1 MSGAPQ
7 VTLPRWI
14 DIGLL
19 PIINLIQALIVAGL
33 VVLIIGVNPIDAM
46 RIMAWGAVYDTTA
59 IGYTLYYATD
69 FVFTGLAVAVAFH
82 AGLFNIGGEGQA
94 YVAGLGATIVILL
107 LDAYLP
113 GILLVPI
120 GLLAAMAFGAGWA
133 LIPAYLQAYRGSH
146 IVITTIMFNFIAAS
160 LMVYI
165 GSDILRPP
173 GDMLPSSREFASAA
187 YLPHVHD
194 VAAWL
199 GLQMPSSPLNLSIL
213 WAAACC
219 VFVWIFIWRTRWGYA
234 IRAVGLSPKAAVYAG
249 ISPKGVIMI
258 AMCLSGALAA
268 GVALNQIIGYHHRLL
283 LDFVAGAGFTGIA
296 VALMGRNHPI
306 GIVLSAILFGA
317 LYQGG
322 AELAF
327 EIPTITRD
335 MIVAM
340 QGLIILFSGA
350 LAYMNRP
357 WVARLYTMV
366 DRRVVVT
373 AEAT

>member
-1 MSGAPQ
+1 MSAAPQ
-7 VTLPRWI
+7 VALPRWI

-33 VVLIIGVNPIDAM
+33 VVLVIGVNPFDAM
-46 RIMAWGAVYDTTA
+46 RIMAWGAVYDSVA
-59 IGYTLYYATD
+59 ISYTLYYATD

-94 YVAGLGATIVILL
+94 YISGLGCTLVILL

-113 GILLVPI
+113 GILLIPLALV
-120 GLLAAMAFGAGWA
+120 AAMAFGAGWA

-173 GDMLPSSREFASAA
+173 GDMLPSSREFLPTA

-194 VAAWL
+194 IAALL
-199 GLQMPSSPLNLSIL
+199 GIPMPSTPLNLSIL

-219 VFVWIFIWRTRWGYA
+219 VFVWVFIWRTRWGYA

-249 ISPKGVIMI
+249 ISPQRVIMI

-268 GVALNQIIGYHHRLL
+268 GVALNQIIGYHHRML

-340 QGLIILFSGA
+340 QGLVILFSGA

-357 WVARLYTMV
+357 WVARVYAML
-366 DRRVVVT
+366 DRRAVL

>member
-357 WVARLYTMV
+357 WVARAYAMLN
-366 DRRVVVT
+366 RRAVL

>member
-1 MSGAPQ
+1 MSAAPQ
-7 VTLPRWI
+7 VALPRWI

-19 PIINLIQALIVAGL
+19 PIINLVQALIVAGL
-33 VVLIIGVNPIDAM
+33 VVLVIGVNPFDAM
-46 RIMAWGAVYDTTA
+46 RIMAWGAVYDSVA
-59 IGYTLYYATD
+59 ISYTLYYATD

-94 YVAGLGATIVILL
+94 YIAGLGCTLVILL

-113 GILLVPI
+113 GILLIPLA
-120 GLLAAMAFGAGWA
+120 LLASMAFGAGWA

-173 GDMLPSSREFASAA
+173 GDMLPSSREFLPTA

-194 VAAWL
+194 IAALL
-199 GLQMPSSPLNLSIL
+199 GIPMPSTPLNLSIL

-219 VFVWIFIWRTRWGYA
+219 VFVWVFVWRTRWGYA

-249 ISPKGVIMI
+249 ISQQRVILI
-258 AMCLSGALAA
+258 SMCLSGALAA
-268 GVALNQIIGYHHRLL
+268 GVALNQIIGYHHRML

-340 QGLIILFSGA
+340 QGLVILFSGA

-357 WVARLYTMV
+357 WVARLYGML
-366 DRRVVVT
+366 DRRAVL

>member
-7 VTLPRWI
+7 VALPRWI
-14 DIGLL
+14 DVGLL
-19 PIINLIQALIVAGL
+19 PIINLIQALLVSGL
-33 VVLIIGVNPIDAM
+33 VVLVIGADPFYAM
-46 RIMAWGAVYDTTA
+46 KIMALGAVQDSLA
-59 IGYTLYYATD
+59 ISYTLYYATN

-94 YVAGLGATIVILL
+94 YFAGLGATLIILA
-107 LDAYLP
+107 LDQFLP
-113 GILLVPI
+113 GIIVLPLA
-120 GLLAAMAFGAGWA
+120 LLAATLFGAAWA
-133 LIPAYLQAYRGSH
+133 FVPAYLQAYRGSH

-165 GSDILRPP
+165 ASDVLRPP
-173 GDMLPSSREFASAA
+173 GEMLPSSREFASAGH
-187 YLPHVHD
+187 LPLIHD
-194 VAAWL
+194 IMNTI
-199 GLQMPSSPLNLSIL
+199 GFTMPSTPLNLSIF
-213 WAAACC
+213 WAAICC
-219 VFVWIFIWRTRWGYA
+219 VFVWVFLWRTRWGYA

-249 ISPKGVIMI
+249 ISPQRVTIL
-258 AMCLSGALAA
+258 AMCLSGGLAA
-268 GVALNQIIGYHHRLL
+268 GVAFNDLVGYHHKLL
-283 LDFVAGAGFTGIA
+283 IDFVAGAGFTGIA

-327 EIPTITRD
+327 EIPTINRD

-340 QGLIILFSGA
+340 QGLVILFSGA

-357 WVARLYTMV
+357 WIARLYVMLAKRPV
-366 DRRVVVT
+366 L

>member
-7 VTLPRWI
+7 VALPAWV
-14 DIGLL
+14 DIGLM
-19 PIINLIQALIVAGL
+19 PIINLIQALLVAGL

-46 RIMAWGAVYDTTA
+46 RIMALGAVRDA
-59 IGYTLYYATD
+59 VSISYTLYYATD
-69 FVFTGLAVAVAFH
+69 FVFTGLAVAIAFH

-94 YVAGLGATIVILL
+94 YVAGLGATLAILL

-113 GILLVPI
+113 SILLIPI
-120 GLLAAMAFGAGWA
+120 GLMAAIAFGAGWA

-146 IVITTIMFNFIAAS
+146 IVITTIMFNFIASS

-165 GSDILRPP
+165 ASDILRPP
-173 GDMLPSSREFASAA
+173 GEMLPSSREFAPAA
-187 YLPHVHD
+187 YLPHLHD
-194 VAAWL
+194 VAAFL
-199 GLQMPSSPLNLSIL
+199 GLQMPSAPLNLSIL
-213 WAAACC
+213 WAASCC
-219 VFVWIFIWRTRWGYA
+219 VFVWVFIWRTRWGYA
-234 IRAVGLSPKAAVYAG
+234 IRAVGLSPKAAIYAG
-249 ISPKGVIMI
+249 ISPKRVIMI

-268 GVALNQIIGYHHRLL
+268 GVAFNQIIGYHHRLL

-327 EIPTITRD
+327 EIPTVNRD

-340 QGLIILFSGA
+340 QGLVILFSGA

-357 WVARLYTMV
+357 WIARAYAV
-366 DRRVVVT
+366 FDRRAVL
-373 AEAT
+373 AEAA

>member
-14 DIGLL
+14 DVGLL
-19 PIINLIQALIVAGL
+19 PLINLVQALLVAGL
-33 VVLIIGVNPIDAM
+33 VVLIIGIDPIDAM
-46 RIMAWGAVYDTTA
+46 RIMAVGVVQDSVS
-59 IGYTLYYATD
+59 ISYTLYYATD
-69 FVFTGLAVAVAFH
+69 FIFTGLAVAVAFH

-94 YVAGLGATIVILL
+94 YIAGLGVTLAMLA

-113 GILLVPI
+113 GFLLIPVALI
-120 GLLAAMAFGAGWA
+120 AAIAFGAGWA

-160 LMVYI
+160 LMVYVA
-165 GSDILRPP
+165 SDLLRPP
-173 GDMLPSSREFASAA
+173 GEMTPSSREFAPAA
-187 YLPHVHD
+187 DLPHIHD
-194 VAAWL
+194 VAAWFGIEL
-199 GLQMPSSPLNLSIL
+199 PSAPLNLSIV
-213 WAAACC
+213 WAAICC
-219 VFVWIFIWRTRWGYA
+219 VFVWVFIWRTRWGYA
-234 IRAVGLSPKAAVYAG
+234 IRAVGLSPKAAIYAG
-249 ISPKGVIMI
+249 ISPQRVTMI
-258 AMCLSGALAA
+258 AMCLSGALAS
-268 GVALNQIIGYHHRLL
+268 GVALNQLVGYHHHML

-296 VALMGRNHPI
+296 VALMGRNHPV

-327 EIPTITRD
+327 EIPTVNRD

-340 QGLIILFSGA
+340 QGLVIMFSGA

-357 WVARLYTMV
+357 WIARLYV
-366 DRRVVVT
+366 ALNRRAVL

>member
-1 MSGAPQ
+1 MSAAPQ
-7 VTLPRWI
+7 VALPRWI

-19 PIINLIQALIVAGL
+19 PIINLVQALIVAGL
-33 VVLIIGVNPIDAM
+33 VVMVIGVNPFEAM
-46 RIMAWGAVYDTTA
+46 RIMAWGAVYDSVA
-59 IGYTLYYATD
+59 ISYTLYYATD

-94 YVAGLGATIVILL
+94 YISGLGCTLVILL

-113 GILLVPI
+113 GIVLIPLALV
-120 GLLAAMAFGAGWA
+120 AAMVFGAGWA

-173 GDMLPSSREFASAA
+173 GDMLPSSREFLPTA
-187 YLPHVHD
+187 YLPGVHD

-199 GLQMPSSPLNLSIL
+199 EIPMASTPLNLSIL

-219 VFVWIFIWRTRWGYA
+219 VFVWVFIWRTRWGYA

-249 ISPKGVIMI
+249 ISPQRVIMI

-268 GVALNQIIGYHHRLL
+268 GVALNQIIGYHHRML

-327 EIPTITRD
+327 EVPTITRD

-340 QGLIILFSGA
+340 QGLVILFSGA

-357 WVARLYTMV
+357 WVARAYAMLN
-366 DRRVVVT
+366 RRAVL

>member
-1 MSGAPQ
+1 MSAAPQ
-7 VTLPRWI
+7 VALPRWI

-19 PIINLIQALIVAGL
+19 PVINLIQALIVAGL
-33 VVLIIGVNPIDAM
+33 VVLVIGVNPFDAM
-46 RIMAWGAVYDTTA
+46 RIMAWGAVYDSVA
-59 IGYTLYYATD
+59 ISYTLYYATD

-94 YVAGLGATIVILL
+94 YIAGLGCTLVILL

-113 GILLVPI
+113 GILLIP
-120 GLLAAMAFGAGWA
+120 LALIASMAFGAGWA

-173 GDMLPSSREFASAA
+173 GEMLPSSREFGEAA
-187 YLPHVHD
+187 HLPHIHEL
-194 VAAWL
+194 AAVL
-199 GLQMPSSPLNLSIL
+199 GLQMPSTPLNLSIL

-249 ISPKGVIMI
+249 ISPQRVILI
-258 AMCLSGALAA
+258 SMCLSGALAA
-268 GVALNQIIGYHHRLL
+268 GVALNQIIGYHHRML

-340 QGLIILFSGA
+340 QGLVILFSGA

-357 WVARLYTMV
+357 WVARVYAML
-366 DRRVVVT
+366 DRRAVL

>member
-1 MSGAPQ
+1 MSAAPQ
-7 VTLPRWI
+7 VALPRWV

-19 PIINLIQALIVAGL
+19 PIVNLVQALLVAGL
-33 VVLIIGVNPIDAM
+33 VVLIIGVNPLDAM
-46 RIMAWGAVYDTTA
+46 RIMAWGVVQDSVT
-59 IGYTLYYATD
+59 ISYTLYYATD

-94 YVAGLGATIVILL
+94 YVAGLGATLAILL

-113 GILLVPI
+113 GILLIPI
-120 GLLAAMAFGAGWA
+120 GLLAAIAFGAGWA
-133 LIPAYLQAYRGSH
+133 LVPAYLQAYRGSH

-173 GDMLPSSREFASAA
+173 GEMLPSSREFAPAA
-187 YLPHVHD
+187 HLPNVHE
-194 VAAWL
+194 VAAML
-199 GLQMPSSPLNLSIL
+199 GIEMPSTPLNLSIL

-219 VFVWIFIWRTRWGYA
+219 VFVWVFIWRTRWGYA

-249 ISPKGVIMI
+249 ISPKRVIMI
-258 AMCLSGALAA
+258 SMCLSGALAA
-268 GVALNQIIGYHHRLL
+268 GVALNQIMGYHHRML

-296 VALMGRNHPI
+296 VALMGRNHPV

-327 EIPTITRD
+327 EIPTINRD
-335 MIVAM
+335 VVVAM
-340 QGLIILFSGA
+340 QGLVILFSGA

-357 WVARLYTMV
+357 WVARVYAMF
-366 DRRVVVT
+366 DRRAVL
-373 AEAT
+373 AEAA

>member
-1 MSGAPQ
+1 MSAAPQ
-7 VTLPRWI
+7 VALPRWI

-33 VVLIIGVNPIDAM
+33 VVLVIGVNPFDAM
-46 RIMAWGAVYDTTA
+46 RIMAWGAVYDSVA
-59 IGYTLYYATD
+59 ISYTLYYATD

-94 YVAGLGATIVILL
+94 YISGLGCTLVILL

-113 GILLVPI
+113 GILLIPLA
-120 GLLAAMAFGAGWA
+120 LLASMAFGAGWA

-173 GDMLPSSREFASAA
+173 GDMLPSSREFLPTA

-194 VAAWL
+194 IAALL
-199 GLQMPSSPLNLSIL
+199 GIPMPSTPLNLSIL

-219 VFVWIFIWRTRWGYA
+219 VFVWVFIWRTRWGYA

-249 ISPKGVIMI
+249 ISPQRVIMI

-268 GVALNQIIGYHHRLL
+268 GVALNQIIGYHHRML

-340 QGLIILFSGA
+340 QGLVILFSGA

-357 WVARLYTMV
+357 WVARLYAML
-366 DRRVVVT
+366 DRRAVL

>member
-1 MSGAPQ
+1 MSAAPQ
-7 VTLPRWI
+7 VALPRWI

-19 PIINLIQALIVAGL
+19 PIINLVQALIVAGL
-33 VVLIIGVNPIDAM
+33 VVMVIGVNPFEAM
-46 RIMAWGAVYDTTA
+46 RIMAWGAVYDSVA
-59 IGYTLYYATD
+59 ISYTLYYATD

-94 YVAGLGATIVILL
+94 YIAGLGCTLVILA
-107 LDAYLP
+107 LDAYVP
-113 GILLVPI
+113 GILLIPI
-120 GLLAAMAFGAGWA
+120 ALLAAMVFGAGWA

-173 GDMLPSSREFASAA
+173 GDMLPSSREFLSSA
-187 YLPHVHD
+187 YLPGVHD
-194 VAAWL
+194 IAGWL
-199 GLQMPSSPLNLSIL
+199 GIEMSSTPLNLSIL
-213 WAAACC
+213 WAAVCC
-219 VFVWIFIWRTRWGYA
+219 VFVWVFIWRTRWGYA

-249 ISPKGVIMI
+249 ISPQRVIMI

-268 GVALNQIIGYHHRLL
+268 GVALNQIIGYHHRML

-327 EIPTITRD
+327 EMPTVTRD

-340 QGLIILFSGA
+340 QGFVILFSGA

-357 WVARLYTMV
+357 WVARVYAML
-366 DRRVVVT
+366 DRRAVL

>member
-1 MSGAPQ
+1 MSAAPQ
-7 VTLPRWI
+7 VALPRWI

-33 VVLIIGVNPIDAM
+33 VVLVIGVNPFEAM
-46 RIMAWGAVYDTTA
+46 RIMAWGAVYDSVA
-59 IGYTLYYATD
+59 ISYTLYYATD

-94 YVAGLGATIVILL
+94 YIAGLGCTLVILL

-113 GILLVPI
+113 GILLIP
-120 GLLAAMAFGAGWA
+120 LALIASMAFGAGWA

-173 GDMLPSSREFASAA
+173 GDMLPSSREFLPTA

-194 VAAWL
+194 IAALL
-199 GLQMPSSPLNLSIL
+199 GIPMPSTPLNLSIL
-213 WAAACC
+213 WAAVCC
-219 VFVWIFIWRTRWGYA
+219 VFVWVFIWRTRWGYA

-249 ISPKGVIMI
+249 ISPQRVIMI

-268 GVALNQIIGYHHRLL
+268 GVALNQIIGYHHRML

-340 QGLIILFSGA
+340 QGLVILFSGA

-357 WVARLYTMV
+357 WVARLYAML
-366 DRRVVVT
+366 DRRAVL

>member
-7 VTLPRWI
+7 VALPRWV

-19 PIINLIQALIVAGL
+19 PIINLVQALIVAGL

-113 GILLVPI
+113 GILLIPI
-120 GLLAAMAFGAGWA
+120 SLMAAMAFGAGWA

-173 GDMLPSSREFASAA
+173 GEMLPSSREFAPNA

-194 VAAWL
+194 VAALL
-199 GLQMPSSPLNLSIL
+199 GLPMPSTPLNLSIL

-249 ISPKGVIMI
+249 ISPKGVIMM

-340 QGLIILFSGA
+340 QGLVILFSGA

-357 WVARLYTMV
+357 WVARLYVML
-366 DRRVVVT
+366 DRRAVAT

>member
-1 MSGAPQ
+1 MSAAPQ
-7 VTLPRWI
+7 VALPRWI

-19 PIINLIQALIVAGL
+19 PIINLVQALIVAGL
-33 VVLIIGVNPIDAM
+33 VVMVIGVNPFEAM
-46 RIMAWGAVYDTTA
+46 RIMAWGAVYDSVA
-59 IGYTLYYATD
+59 ISYTLYYATD

-94 YVAGLGATIVILL
+94 YISGLGCTLVILL

-113 GILLVPI
+113 GIVLIPLALV
-120 GLLAAMAFGAGWA
+120 AAMVFGAGWA

-173 GDMLPSSREFASAA
+173 GDMLPSSREFLPTA
-187 YLPHVHD
+187 YLPGVHD

-199 GLQMPSSPLNLSIL
+199 GIPMASTPLNLSIL

-249 ISPKGVIMI
+249 ISPQRVIMI

-268 GVALNQIIGYHHRLL
+268 GVALNQIIGYHHRML

-340 QGLIILFSGA
+340 QGLVILFSGA

-357 WVARLYTMV
+357 WVARLYAML
-366 DRRVVVT
+366 DRRAVL

>member
-1 MSGAPQ
+1 MSAPQ
-7 VTLPRWI
+7 VALPRWI

-19 PIINLIQALIVAGL
+19 PVINLVQALIVAGL
-33 VVLIIGVNPIDAM
+33 VVMVIGVNPFDAM
-46 RIMAWGAVYDTTA
+46 RIMAWGAVYDSVA
-59 IGYTLYYATD
+59 ISYTLYYATD
-69 FVFTGLAVAVAFH
+69 FIFTGLAVAVAFH

-94 YVAGLGATIVILL
+94 YIAGLGCTLVILL

-113 GILLVPI
+113 GILLIPLA
-120 GLLAAMAFGAGWA
+120 LLAAMAFGAGWA
-133 LIPAYLQAYRGSH
+133 LVPAYLQAYRGSH

-173 GDMLPSSREFASAA
+173 GDMLPSSREFLPPA
-187 YLPHVHD
+187 YLPGVHD
-194 VAAWL
+194 VAGWL
-199 GLQMPSSPLNLSIL
+199 GISMPSTPLNLSIL
-213 WAAACC
+213 WAAVCC
-219 VFVWIFIWRTRWGYA
+219 VFVWVFIWRTRWGYS

-249 ISPKGVIMI
+249 ISPQRVILTS
-258 AMCLSGALAA
+258 MCLSGALAA
-268 GVALNQIIGYHHRLL
+268 GVALNQIVGYHHRML

-340 QGLIILFSGA
+340 QGLVILFSGA

-357 WVARLYTMV
+357 WIARAYAMF
-366 DRRVVVT
+366 DRRAVL

>member
-7 VTLPRWI
+7 VALPRWI

-19 PIINLIQALIVAGL
+19 PVINLAQALLVSGL
-33 VVLIIGVNPIDAM
+33 VVLVIGADPLQAV
-46 RIMAWGAVYDTTA
+46 RIMAVGAVGDGVA
-59 IGYTLYYATD
+59 ISYTLYYATN

-94 YVAGLGATIVILL
+94 YLAGLGATLVVLA
-107 LDAYLP
+107 LDQYLP
-113 GILLVPI
+113 GIVLVPLT
-120 GLLAAMAFGAGWA
+120 LLAAMAFGAGWA
-133 LIPAYLQAYRGSH
+133 FVPAYLQAYRGSH
-146 IVITTIMFNFIAAS
+146 IVITTIMFNFIAAA

-165 GSDILRPP
+165 GSDVLRPP
-173 GDMLPSSREFASAA
+173 GEMLPSSREFAPSAA
-187 YLPHVHD
+187 LPRVFE
-194 VAAWL
+194 VLSAM
-199 GLQMPSSPLNLSIL
+199 GIQTPNTPLNLSIV
-213 WAAACC
+213 WAAICC

-234 IRAVGLSPKAAVYAG
+234 IRAVGLSPKAAIYAG
-249 ISPKGVIMI
+249 ISPQRVTIM

-268 GVALNQIIGYHHRLL
+268 GVALNELIGYHHRLL

-327 EIPTITRD
+327 EIPTINRD

-340 QGLIILFSGA
+340 QGLVILFSGA

-357 WVARLYTMV
+357 WVARLYLALN
-366 DRRVVVT
+366 RRSLGA
-373 AEAT
+373 AEAA

>member
-1 MSGAPQ
+1 MSAAPQ
-7 VTLPRWI
+7 VALPRWI

-19 PIINLIQALIVAGL
+19 PIINLVQALIVAGL
-33 VVLIIGVNPIDAM
+33 VVLVIGVNPFDAM
-46 RIMAWGAVYDTTA
+46 RIMAWGAVYDSVA
-59 IGYTLYYATD
+59 ISYTLYYATD

-94 YVAGLGATIVILL
+94 YISGLGCTLVILL

-113 GILLVPI
+113 GILLIPLALV
-120 GLLAAMAFGAGWA
+120 AAMVFGAGWA

-173 GDMLPSSREFASAA
+173 GDMLPSSREFLPSA

-194 VAAWL
+194 IAALL
-199 GLQMPSSPLNLSIL
+199 GIPMPSTPLNLSIL

-219 VFVWIFIWRTRWGYA
+219 VFVWVFIWRTRWGYA

-249 ISPKGVIMI
+249 ISPQRVIMI

-268 GVALNQIIGYHHRLL
+268 GVALNQIIGYHHRML

-340 QGLIILFSGA
+340 QGLVILFSGA

-357 WVARLYTMV
+357 WVARVYAML
-366 DRRVVVT
+366 DRRAVL

>member
-1 MSGAPQ
+1 MSAAPQ
-7 VTLPRWI
+7 VALPRWI

-19 PIINLIQALIVAGL
+19 PIINLVQALIVAGL
-33 VVLIIGVNPIDAM
+33 VVMVIGVNPFEAM
-46 RIMAWGAVYDTTA
+46 RIMAWGAVYDSVA
-59 IGYTLYYATD
+59 ISYTLYYATD

-94 YVAGLGATIVILL
+94 YIAGLGCTLVILA
-107 LDAYLP
+107 LDAYVP
-113 GILLVPI
+113 GILLIPI
-120 GLLAAMAFGAGWA
+120 ALVAAMVFGAGWA

-173 GDMLPSSREFASAA
+173 GDMLPSSREFLPSA
-187 YLPHVHD
+187 YLPGVHD
-194 VAAWL
+194 IAGWL
-199 GLQMPSSPLNLSIL
+199 GIEMSSTPLNLSIL
-213 WAAACC
+213 WAAVCC
-219 VFVWIFIWRTRWGYA
+219 VFVWVFIWRTRWGYA

-249 ISPKGVIMI
+249 ISPQRVIMI

-268 GVALNQIIGYHHRLL
+268 GVALNQIIGYHHRML

-327 EIPTITRD
+327 EMPTVTRD

-340 QGLIILFSGA
+340 QGFVILFSGA

-357 WVARLYTMV
+357 WVARVYAML
-366 DRRVVVT
+366 DRRAVL

>member
-1 MSGAPQ
+1 M
-7 VTLPRWI
+7 
-14 DIGLL
+14 
-19 PIINLIQALIVAGL
+19 
-33 VVLIIGVNPIDAM
+33 
-46 RIMAWGAVYDTTA
+46 
-59 IGYTLYYATD
+59 
-69 FVFTGLAVAVAFH
+69 AFH

-94 YVAGLGATIVILL
+94 YFAGLGATLIILA
-107 LDAYLP
+107 LDQFLP
-113 GILLVPI
+113 GIIVLPLA
-120 GLLAAMAFGAGWA
+120 LLAATLFGAAWA
-133 LIPAYLQAYRGSH
+133 FVPAYLQAYRGSH

-165 GSDILRPP
+165 ASDVLRPP
-173 GDMLPSSREFASAA
+173 GEMLPSSREFAPPGH
-187 YLPHVHD
+187 LPLVHE
-194 VAAWL
+194 VL
-199 GLQMPSSPLNLSIL
+199 GAIGISMPSTPLNLSIV
-213 WAAACC
+213 WAAICC
-219 VFVWIFIWRTRWGYA
+219 VFVWVFIWRTRWGYA

-249 ISPKGVIMI
+249 ISPQRVTIL
-258 AMCLSGALAA
+258 AMCLSGGLAA
-268 GVALNQIIGYHHRLL
+268 GVAFNDLVGYHHKLL

-327 EIPTITRD
+327 EIPTINRD

-340 QGLIILFSGA
+340 QGLVILFSGA

-357 WVARLYTMV
+357 WIARLYVMLAK
-366 DRRVVVT
+366 RPAF

>member
-1 MSGAPQ
+1 MTSPPCWAS
-7 VTLPRWI
+7 RC
-14 DIGLL
+14 
-19 PIINLIQALIVAGL
+19 
-33 VVLIIGVNPIDAM
+33 
-46 RIMAWGAVYDTTA
+46 R
-59 IGYTLYYATD
+59 AT
-69 FVFTGLAVAVAFH
+69 
-82 AGLFNIGGEGQA
+82 
-94 YVAGLGATIVILL
+94 
-107 LDAYLP
+107 
-113 GILLVPI
+113 
-120 GLLAAMAFGAGWA
+120 
-133 LIPAYLQAYRGSH
+133 
-146 IVITTIMFNFIAAS
+146 
-160 LMVYI
+160 
-165 GSDILRPP
+165 
-173 GDMLPSSREFASAA
+173 
-187 YLPHVHD
+187 
-194 VAAWL
+194 
-199 GLQMPSSPLNLSIL
+199 PLNLSIL

-219 VFVWIFIWRTRWGYA
+219 VFVWVFIWRTRWGYA

-249 ISPKGVIMI
+249 ISPQRVIMI

-268 GVALNQIIGYHHRLL
+268 GVALNQIIGYHHRML

-340 QGLIILFSGA
+340 QGLVILFSGA

-357 WVARLYTMV
+357 WVARVYAML
-366 DRRVVVT
+366 DRRAVL

>member
-1 MSGAPQ
+1 MSAAPQ
-7 VTLPRWI
+7 VALPRWI

-19 PIINLIQALIVAGL
+19 PIINLVQALIVAGL
-33 VVLIIGVNPIDAM
+33 VVMVIGVNPFEAM
-46 RIMAWGAVYDTTA
+46 RIMAWGAVYDSVA
-59 IGYTLYYATD
+59 ISYTLYYATD

-94 YVAGLGATIVILL
+94 YISGLGCTLVILL

-113 GILLVPI
+113 GILLIPLALV
-120 GLLAAMAFGAGWA
+120 AAMVFGAGWA

-173 GDMLPSSREFASAA
+173 GDMLPSSREFLPTA
-187 YLPHVHD
+187 YLPGVHD
-194 VAAWL
+194 VAGWL
-199 GLQMPSSPLNLSIL
+199 GIEMSSTPLNLSIL
-213 WAAACC
+213 WAAVCC
-219 VFVWIFIWRTRWGYA
+219 VFVWVFIWRTRWGYA

-249 ISPKGVIMI
+249 ISPQRVILI
-258 AMCLSGALAA
+258 SMCLSGALAA
-268 GVALNQIIGYHHRLL
+268 GVALNQIIGYHHRML

-327 EIPTITRD
+327 EVPTITRD

-340 QGLIILFSGA
+340 QGLVILFSGA

-357 WVARLYTMV
+357 WVARLYAML
-366 DRRVVVT
+366 DRRAVL